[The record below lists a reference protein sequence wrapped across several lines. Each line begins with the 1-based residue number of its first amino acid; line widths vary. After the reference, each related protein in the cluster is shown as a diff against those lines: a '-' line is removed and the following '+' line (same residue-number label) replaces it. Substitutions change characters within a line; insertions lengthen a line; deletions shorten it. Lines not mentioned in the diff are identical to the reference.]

1 MNFDSRKDASDQLM
15 EALKDDGVTM
25 IGLYGMGG
33 CGKTTLAMEVKKIA
47 QAEHLFDTVIF
58 VLVSSTVEVSRIQDK
73 IASSLQYP
81 FPESQEMERAQRLC
95 MRLTE
100 KKKILMILDDVWEP
114 LDFGRIGIP
123 LSEYH
128 KGRKI
133 LITTR
138 SEEVCISMD
147 CQKKIYLPI
156 LSDDEALSLFQEKA
170 LKSKDTPENI
180 KRLAISISKECKG
193 LPIAIVAVA
202 SSLKGK
208 QEVLWHAALNKLR
221 SSKPINISMG
231 LPNPYMCLKLSY
243 DNLDTEEARSLFLLC
258 SVFPEDYEI
267 PVECLIRCAIGLGV
281 ARVVETY
288 EATRIELTEPKIKL
302 VSSCLLLEADDKHV
316 KMHDLV
322 RDVAHGIAKN
332 ENKIIKCEVEKDVS
346 LEQGSIRY
354 LWCVKFPDDVDCSN
368 LEFLTIQTK
377 SELSDGIFERMGKLR
392 VLIITNKNDDRL
404 QLSTTS
410 FKSLTNLHCLILQQW
425 NLRDISFVRDMKKL
439 QSLSFHG
446 CSLPSFL
453 DLQTDVALTTLTD
466 LKLLEFKSCDIE
478 SNIFEE
484 IKRIPFLEE
493 LYIFKDYRNDQ
504 KEESVKFSN
513 SLSVPKKLQRYGII
527 LEYDFHTYYR
537 FLEFFTCE
545 RTLGINYF
553 DISNEVVKG
562 LAKKV
567 KELFVGNIKGG
578 AKNMMPD
585 IFEIED
591 GMNELKDLTIYDC
604 EEIECLID
612 TSNHLSKMEN
622 IFSKLRYMQIRDMN
636 HLKTLWHGCLPAN
649 GSFEK
654 LEKLSIFDCEQ
665 LTCLFT
671 IDKTKENEDQFTIG
685 HSMQFKIFQNLQ
697 EVIIIGCKELKHVFT
712 ANNITGGLTQLKKL
726 VIGDCN
732 MLEQIIEE
740 VLPPAHCEET
750 NEIVSN
756 SSGSFSLS
764 NLEFLEIYSC
774 SMLDSLFTTSVAKTL
789 TSLEELEICICDGL
803 KHVVTPERVKKNKKE
818 NMVEDKHEFKS
829 DLSMFSSLKR
839 VTIWHCNSMQDIFA
853 MPFVGGVVNIQ
864 NHFPT
869 HQTLSMS
876 NANNGDW
883 MMGQQVS
890 LKLEYLNLFGLP
902 KMTRIWVNTN
912 NSFTLQH
919 LNSLIIKECEK
930 LEVIFPQ
937 FMLQSL
943 PDLSHIRLR
952 KCEELRQIIEEDL
965 EDKRFIQPCFP
976 KLQSLFIEECHKLKC
991 FASVSASND
1000 LSNLKILIIK
1010 EATELQEFIACEY
1023 DETGKT
1029 KVQLPQLK
1037 VIIFMHLSNFHQETI
1052 FSNVKHRIIRNC
1064 PKLSL
1069 TSTTTPQELQQN
1081 LHLEGLG
1088 NSKIYR
1094 RVISQLMYE
1103 IEKLDEVSTNNNSTE
1118 VPSSQ
1123 IKEESDKKFI
1133 EKDYGSKEVAPATS
1147 INLEVDGKSNCETY
1161 SQELVGA
1168 KSTTGSYLTDQQN
1181 PLGQTQS
1188 TVKMTSDP
1196 QAMEQNFPVISSP
1209 NMTQRTH
1216 QTEANN
1222 IGKTTTSDKLAIP
1235 TSALELVH
1243 KESNNETGFPYQH
1256 ALGETMNI
1264 EEIGRQRTKDGPLS
1278 EEAAIKTR
1286 KPNEVTRAS
1295 TDIRTR
1301 LEECKHF
1308 ADLNDSRISLL
1319 VEAISAY
1326 PHLWKACEKFSDRF
1340 QALMLKTLTDML
1352 LFLRSESVGSVNPD
1366 KEKEFL
1372 KLCDEAVQLGFEKS
1386 WVDEMRQRVVGR
1398 DSKLDHAKTRIGD
1411 LLKRHAHLTQELNNM
1426 KIELVS
1432 LHDYFDVPTKC
1443 FDFL

>member
-346 LEQGSIRY
+346 LEQ
-354 LWCVKFPDDVDCSN
+354 
-368 LEFLTIQTK
+368 
-377 SELSDGIFERMGKLR
+377 
-392 VLIITNKNDDRL
+392 
-404 QLSTTS
+404 
-410 FKSLTNLHCLILQQW
+410 
-425 NLRDISFVRDMKKL
+425 
-439 QSLSFHG
+439 
-446 CSLPSFL
+446 
-453 DLQTDVALTTLTD
+453 
-466 LKLLEFKSCDIE
+466 
-478 SNIFEE
+478 
-484 IKRIPFLEE
+484 
-493 LYIFKDYRNDQ
+493 
-504 KEESVKFSN
+504 
-513 SLSVPKKLQRYGII
+513 
-527 LEYDFHTYYR
+527 
-537 FLEFFTCE
+537 
-545 RTLGINYF
+545 
-553 DISNEVVKG
+553 
-562 LAKKV
+562 
-567 KELFVGNIKGG
+567 
-578 AKNMMPD
+578 
-585 IFEIED
+585 
-591 GMNELKDLTIYDC
+591 
-604 EEIECLID
+604 
-612 TSNHLSKMEN
+612 
-622 IFSKLRYMQIRDMN
+622 
-636 HLKTLWHGCLPAN
+636 
-649 GSFEK
+649 
-654 LEKLSIFDCEQ
+654 
-665 LTCLFT
+665 
-671 IDKTKENEDQFTIG
+671 
-685 HSMQFKIFQNLQ
+685 
-697 EVIIIGCKELKHVFT
+697 
-712 ANNITGGLTQLKKL
+712 
-726 VIGDCN
+726 
-732 MLEQIIEE
+732 
-740 VLPPAHCEET
+740 
-750 NEIVSN
+750 
-756 SSGSFSLS
+756 GSFSLS

-1235 TSALELVH
+1235 TSALE
-1243 KESNNETGFPYQH
+1243 
-1256 ALGETMNI
+1256 NI

-1278 EEAAIKTR
+1278 EEAAIKT
-1286 KPNEVTRAS
+1286 PS